1 MNQKTTARCQQ
12 QVASALAPGEQIVL
26 IEAVQIGKVSAKKQA
41 GIAAASIAVGV
52 ATGGTLIV
60 ALKPRAFYL
69 VLTNQRLILI
79 DNLRGRV
86 GKVAA
91 AYPRDQVSVQ
101 PLHSHL
107 LTISMEVTMAGTPY
121 RFSWG
126 RVQGGMAR
134 KVADALAAVKTAA

>member
-12 QVASALAPGEQIVL
+12 QVASTLAPGEQVEL
-26 IEAVQIGKVSAKKQA
+26 VEGVQIGKVSAKKQA
-41 GIAAASIAVGV
+41 GLAAGSIAVGV

-69 VLTNQRLILI
+69 VLTNKRLILI
-79 DNLRGRV
+79 DNMRGRV

-91 AYPRDQVSVQ
+91 ACPRDQVSVQ
-101 PLHSHL
+101 PLHTGL
-107 LTISMEVTMAGTPY
+107 LTISTEATMAGAPY

-134 KVADALAAVKTAA
+134 KVTDALAAGKTAA